1 MARFVSM
8 VVLII
13 ANCILFTGTENNM
26 VPYHMAL
33 WMDTLMQCY
42 EANRCG
48 LEFTLIIRLE

>member
-1 MARFVSM
+1 M